1 MYGVH
6 DVMSATDW
14 FTALDLHNVDGI
26 IHVSKHYLLERQILL
41 WQKVECMNYISIYIN
56 VINFT

>member
-26 IHVSKHYLLERQILL
+26 IQVSKHYLLERQIHL
-41 WQKVECMNYISIYIN
+41 WQKVECMKYISI
-56 VINFT
+56 